1 MTDNGNAAQVTIALL
16 DEIQDAFNRQDV
28 AAILSYFHDD
38 CEWLMARGPEAQVG
52 RRCVGKQEIGD
63 VLGARFAVIQDMQW
77 VDMRHWISGD
87 RATSEWTVKGTLPDG
102 SSLDLLGCDL
112 WRFRDGKVTRKD
124 TYWKVVEP
132 AV

>member
-1 MTDNGNAAQVTIALL
+1 MGDEGRVTIALL
-16 DEIQDAFNRQDV
+16 DEIQDAFNQRDV
-28 AAILSYFHDD
+28 PAILSYFADD
-38 CEWLMARGPEAQVG
+38 CEWLMARGPAARVG

-63 VLGARFAVIQDMQW
+63 VLSARFEVIPDMQW

-87 RATSEWTVKGTLPDG
+87 RATSEWTVQGTLPDG

-112 WRFRDGKVTRKD
+112 WQFRDGKVTRKD

-132 AV
+132 EPAS